1 MIFLASVYHHE
12 FQPDQIVCHISA
24 MWDSSS
30 DCLVIDVSPLPM
42 DFSHCHPVVIVLLAL
57 FLPEE
62 QAALQASA
70 AAHDAAEDKRA
81 SAVAYTPN
89 LLETYRDL

>member
-1 MIFLASVYHHE
+1 M
-12 FQPDQIVCHISA
+12 C
-24 MWDSSS
+24 DSSS
-30 DCLVIDVSPLPM
+30 DCIVIDVSPLLPT
-42 DFSHCHPVVIVLLAL
+42 DFPYCHPVVIVLLAL
-57 FLPEE
+57 FVPKERAAP
-62 QAALQASA
+62 QAPA